1 MKLSIDIPE
10 DKEPLPSLK
19 TGRGKLLWIA
29 STDHKQLGIMYLWLA
44 LFFFVIGGLEAM
56 AIRAQLALPDNDLI
70 SPELYNQ
77 IFTMHGTT
85 MIFLV
90 LMPAMIGLATYLI
103 PLMIGANEMAFPR
116 LNAFSFWMTCLGG
129 VLL

>member
-1 MKLSIDIPE
+1 MSLFINIPE

-29 STDHKQLGIMYLWLA
+29 STDHKQLGIMYLCLA

-77 IFTMHGTT
+77 IFTMHGT
-85 MIFLV
+85 
-90 LMPAMIGLATYLI
+90 GKKH
-103 PLMIGANEMAFPR
+103 ANFY
-116 LNAFSFWMTCLGG
+116 
-129 VLL
+129 VI

>member
-1 MKLSIDIPE
+1 MSLFINIPE

-85 MIFLV
+85 MIFAWNNHDIFGFNACDGR
-90 LMPAMIGLATYLI
+90 PSYLSNPI
-103 PLMIGANEMAFPR
+103 ND
-116 LNAFSFWMTCLGG
+116 WC
-129 VLL
+129 